1 MLSFSFSFYVFSFCY
16 LSISYLKL
24 TRQVKK
30 LEFIFIGSQNTELQ
44 AVCENTKAGTQDQ
57 CCKLDQ
63 SR

>member
-1 MLSFSFSFYVFSFCY
+1 MSSFCY
-16 LSISYLKL
+16 LSISYMKL

-30 LEFIFIGSQNTELQ
+30 LEFIFIESQNTKLQ